1 MVLHLCGAFWG
12 SVSCLST
19 DFAVNRQPALPPEPK
34 QSLKIAS

>member
-19 DFAVNRQPALPPEPK
+19 DYAVNGQLAQPPEPK
-34 QSLKIAS
+34 QPLKIAS